1 MCVFRE
7 ARSCAPGRLVVTFV
21 AAVYAIVATVS
32 TGEKGPDLK
41 IHHQDLVDRCDK
53 ITILTFILI
62 YIYTTG
68 IRERQVMNTPYVLYV
83 VRMIWNILVLGWF
96 DIIYCRIRFLRNTWA
111 RRDGPTLTSTH
122 PYSSTYGSTGL
133 SCCCACINTVVH
145 GTVYSRLRCLL

>member
-62 YIYTTG
+62 YIYYWYQ
-68 IRERQVMNTPYVLYV
+68 REASHEHTVCAVCCSYDMEHTRA
-83 VRMIWNILVLGWF
+83 WLV
-96 DIIYCRIRFLRNTWA
+96 
-111 RRDGPTLTSTH
+111 
-122 PYSSTYGSTGL
+122 
-133 SCCCACINTVVH
+133 
-145 GTVYSRLRCLL
+145 